1 MRWFL
6 FITLF
11 LLLLPPQWAM
21 TQSPTN
27 RKVLYVLRDSG
38 TVNISVEELI
48 PDHLL
53 RKKYFTNIEYAKRN
67 DDNTT
72 LFLKPKNSI
81 KPIVRIEVDNGTP
94 TLSYMALDSL
104 YKSPQ
109 TVTKFRVGDIY
120 KQDLHLRVKIID
132 NYNNALLADGV
143 FDLNPVVV
151 HEYYPELHYTDVDG
165 NSQVYTN
172 GSKTWIPISPT
183 SSAKV
188 VVKDEYGKSR
198 KVLSVHF
205 IDSYSVGGPNG
216 CNPIPVNE
224 TDTLRTWEVQAL
236 CRFQKRNGIYIQA
249 TVEGENKLKRYS
261 ELLFITKDK

>member
-1 MRWFL
+1 MRFRWL
-6 FITLF
+6 LTLLF
-11 LLLLPPQWAM
+11 LSIFCLESLAQAGRPQSKELLL
-21 TQSPTN
+21 
-27 RKVLYVLRDSG
+27 LRDSG
-38 TVNISVEELI
+38 TVYFSVEELI
-48 PDHLL
+48 PDPAL
-53 RKKYFTNIEYAKRN
+53 RKKYLMDIEYVKR
-67 DDNTT
+67 DDNGA
-72 LFLKPKNSI
+72 LLLKPKNSI
-81 KPIVRIEVDNGTP
+81 KPKLRIEVNTGTSVVSVPEDSLLKTP
-94 TLSYMALDSL
+94 T
-104 YKSPQ
+104 Q
-109 TVTKFRVGDIY
+109 INRFEVRDILKNEQY
-120 KQDLHLRVKIID
+120 LVVKVID
-132 NYNNALLADGV
+132 NYNNSVLSNEKYE
-143 FDLNPVVV
+143 LNPKII
-151 HEYYPELHYTDVDG
+151 HKYNPELHYTDVDG
-165 NSQVYTN
+165 NPQIYTN
-172 GSKTWIPISPT
+172 DSKTWIPISPT